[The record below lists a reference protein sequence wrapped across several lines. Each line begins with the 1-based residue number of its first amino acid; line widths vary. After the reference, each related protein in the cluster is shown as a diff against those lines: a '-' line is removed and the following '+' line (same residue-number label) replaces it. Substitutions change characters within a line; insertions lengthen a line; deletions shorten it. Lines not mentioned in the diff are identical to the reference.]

1 MSHIDVDGTI
11 LEPEV
16 VETYDVDLINY
27 SLYLM
32 VVIAV
37 YKFIKSL
44 RF

>member
-11 LEPEV
+11 LEPEP
-16 VETYDVDLINY
+16 VETYDVDVINY
-27 SLYLM
+27 LLYLM

-44 RF
+44 RS

>member
-16 VETYDVDLINY
+16 VETYDVDVINY
-27 SLYLM
+27 LLYLM

>member
-16 VETYDVDLINY
+16 ETYDLDVISYL
-27 SLYLM
+27 LYLM
-32 VVIAV
+32 VVIAI

-44 RF
+44 R